1 LIDALVND
9 EKHESLKDE
18 DGDNSVGEDTRSVHT
33 KSSVF
38 SSSNFSTAIGVFDD
52 GSVTTAGGG
61 GARHNQKHNRIPFH
75 AVHKRTTPH
84 LVRKRRYT
92 QRHGGGGRL
101 EERFG
106 SPSTFSPDPAST
118 TSRSVT
124 WASKDLVVDEYD
136 NGAFETSWNEFEQQ
150 ASGDIY
156 AMVDEGLAATRLSN
170 HVLSPEP
177 KVKRQLVDL

>member
-1 LIDALVND
+1 MIDALVND

-18 DGDNSVGEDTRSVHT
+18 DGDNGDNNVEEDTRSVHT

-75 AVHKRTTPH
+75 AVHKRTTPN

-101 EERFG
+101 EESFG
-106 SPSTFSPDPAST
+106 SPSTFFTRSCFHCKPQRDLGEQR
-118 TSRSVT
+118 SR
-124 WASKDLVVDEYD
+124 
-136 NGAFETSWNEFEQQ
+136 GGRIRQR
-150 ASGDIY
+150 
-156 AMVDEGLAATRLSN
+156 RL
-170 HVLSPEP
+170 
-177 KVKRQLVDL
+177 